1 MYLFLIE
8 CDSSNSLGGSCLR
21 DLKNMSNHIHSDKI
35 FVFTTNPINTN
46 GFPEKTEFF
55 NLDVNN
61 LKKCIAKVNDHSTV
75 MTLISG
81 HGYQM
86 KDRSGDELD
95 GMDEYIKTSN
105 SIILDDDLR
114 NIFILPLSK
123 KQNIK
128 FIGLIDTCHSGTMF
142 DLDFRYKKGSWF
154 KDTNRD
160 LISINAISIGACLDN
175 QLDNCDIGNI
185 GFGGALTVHLIDNNL
200 VKYLLKGE
208 EIYVFNKLEK
218 IFKNLRQTPVL
229 QKCKILK

>member
-21 DLKNMSNHIHSDKI
+21 DLKNMSNHIDSDKI

-46 GFPEKTEFF
+46 GFPEKTEFL
-55 NLDVNN
+55 NLNVNN

-114 NIFILPLSK
+114 NIFILSLSK

-142 DLDFRYKKGSWF
+142 DLDFRYTKGSWF

-200 VKYLLKGE
+200 IKHLLKGE

-218 IFKNLRQTPVL
+218 ILKNLRQTPVL

>member
-8 CDSSNSLGGSCLR
+8 CDFYNTLGGSCLR
-21 DLKNMSNHIHSDKI
+21 DLKNVSNHLDSENI
-35 FVFTTNPINTN
+35 FVFTTNPVITN
-46 GFPEKTEFF
+46 GFPKKTEFF
-55 NLDVNN
+55 NLNVNN
-61 LKKCIAKVNDHSTV
+61 LKKCIAKVKDKSTV
-75 MTLISG
+75 ITLISG
-81 HGYQM
+81 HGYQI
-86 KDRSGDELD
+86 KDKSGDELD

-105 SIILDDDLR
+105 SVILDDDLR
-114 NIFILPLSK
+114 DLFILSLSK

-142 DLDFRYKKGSWF
+142 DLDYRYTKESWS

-175 QLDNCDIGNI
+175 QLDNCDIGEI

-200 VKYLLKGE
+200 IKHLLEGE
-208 EIYVFNKLEK
+208 EIYVFNKLKK

-229 QKCKILK
+229 QKCKIF

>member
-21 DLKNMSNHIHSDKI
+21 DLKNMSNHIDSDKI
-35 FVFTTNPINTN
+35 FVFTTNPVNKN
-46 GFPEKTEFF
+46 DFPKKTEFF
-55 NLDVNN
+55 NLHVNN
-61 LKKCIAKVNDHSTV
+61 LKKCIAKVNDNSTV
-75 MTLISG
+75 LTLISG

-86 KDRSGDELD
+86 KDKSGDELD
-95 GMDEYIKTSN
+95 GMDEYIKSSN

-114 NIFILPLSK
+114 DLFILSLSK

-142 DLDFRYKKGSWF
+142 DLDFRYSKGSWL

-200 VKYLLKGE
+200 IKHLLKGE